1 MRFYKIPQFCG
12 YISSKYPHENF
23 RYPHREVIFM
33 PKVTSPLSESEVQN
47 AKYEDKVYRLFD
59 GGGLYLHVTP
69 SGGKWWRF
77 KYRFGRKEKCL
88 SLGTYPLTSLE
99 DARRSR
105 DAAKELL
112 ARNIDPSEIRKQ
124 EKTQS
129 KAERLEGERIPFV
142 RVSFDGRIEIW
153 KGGNTMRLTSDEAKF
168 IANLLTNITR

>member
-1 MRFYKIPQFCG
+1 
-12 YISSKYPHENF
+12 
-23 RYPHREVIFM
+23 
-33 PKVTSPLSESEVQN
+33 
-47 AKYEDKVYRLFD
+47 
-59 GGGLYLHVTP
+59 
-69 SGGKWWRF
+69 
-77 KYRFGRKEKCL
+77 
-88 SLGTYPLTSLE
+88 LGTYPLTSLQ

-124 EKTQS
+124 EKAQS